1 MQVFKLSRRLIIMSK
16 DNNVNEKLT
25 QLLVEVTENSSLSNT
40 ITETTDIINEV
51 GLDSIQM
58 INFILLIED
67 EFDIQIDFENF
78 DVENLCNLNT
88 LGKFVSNHILE

>member
-1 MQVFKLSRRLIIMSK
+1 MSK